1 MAHAAYQA
9 RLLSL
14 DSLPDLQREMAL
26 LGADKGGI
34 TIMAA
39 KGVIRL
45 IRVEQ
50 IPTQA
55 ANIIKQEILA
65 RGGDLATPCS
75 AAAFAEPRVDV
86 IFIGT
91 VNTLRSTISKL
102 YRQRVFDLP
111 AIADAVQQ
119 VLIRTTP
126 GYLPVAR
133 QPSRQGIVVEETLDD
148 LAGGRL
154 PLEPHSHR
162 ATGLPTLMPLGKAEW
177 EFGRRTYAAVSLTPR
192 AVLQD
197 EAASAAD
204 AASAGADIFALEAD
218 ASSTSPNTVAA
229 ATRLLQQRCPG
240 IPVAVRAGSAVMAE
254 AALQAGAAILHLLT
268 SDCETGGRLGAPW
281 PADVLRAAAGTE
293 VLVVLP
299 HAPAEPVEG
308 DLLTAMAGH
317 FHQAIGAALAEG
329 FREEQL
335 ILDVGLARGKT
346 PGQDREVLQRLREL
360 TSFGR
365 PLLVDLSP
373 AAAQWGES
381 HTGYGAAQPAA
392 SRTLGTGA
400 AAAALAAARGADFLV
415 IPNQPELMAAVRTAD
430 WLTRHTDRHS
440 QENRDRGKG
449 GGRHGCGQGKD

>member
-14 DSLPDLQREMAL
+14 DSLPELQREMAL

-34 TIMAA
+34 NIMAA

-65 RGGDLATPCS
+65 RGGDLATPWS
-75 AAAFAEPRVDV
+75 AAAFAAPRVDV

-111 AIADAVQQ
+111 AIANAVQQ

-162 ATGLPTLMPLGKAEW
+162 ATGRPSLMPLGGTEW
-177 EFGRRTYAAVSLTPR
+177 QLGHQTYIITPLSPE
-192 AVLQD
+192 AVLKD
-197 EAASAAD
+197 DTASAEAIG
-204 AASAGADIFALEAD
+204 AGADIVELESD
-218 ASSTSPNTVAA
+218 ASGAGPKAVAEA
-229 ATRLLQQRCPG
+229 VRLLQQRCPG
-240 IPVAVRAGSAVMAE
+240 VPVAVRTGLAATVE
-254 AALQAGAAILHLLT
+254 AALQAGAAILHLQGSESCAGRRLAADACGGAAGAQ
-268 SDCETGGRLGAPW
+268 STGDVLRAGAG
-281 PADVLRAAAGTE
+281 AQSTGDVLRAAAGAPA
-293 VLVVLP
+293 LVVLS
-299 HAPAEPVEG
+299 HAPAEPADA
-308 DLLTAMAGH
+308 DLLTAMGRH
-317 FHQAIGAALAEG
+317 FHRTIDAALALG
-329 FREEQL
+329 LREEQL
-335 ILDVGLARGKT
+335 ILDVGLAQGKR
-346 PGQDREVLQRLREL
+346 PDQDREVLQRLREL

-365 PLLVDLSP
+365 PLLVDLTP
-373 AAAQWGES
+373 AAGRWGKS
-381 HTGYGAAQPAA
+381 QGQH
-392 SRTLGTGA
+392 A
-400 AAAALAAARGADFLV
+400 AAAALAVAHGADFMV

-430 WLTRHTDRHS
+430 WLTRHGD
-440 QENRDRGKG
+440 Q
-449 GGRHGCGQGKD
+449 Q